1 MLLRKLSIG
10 ARAASSFT
18 AITVILLIVG
28 FVSLKQMAT
37 LDRAT
42 NQINDVWIPG
52 LVSLQLLSMDISTL
66 RLEGQRFRASSD
78 PQTRSKSQ
86 GLINQAAQDL
96 GRHLVEYRSRIVT
109 PDEARLLDNLKDL
122 LAQYVPIQERAISL
136 INDRLADP
144 ADMERINAS
153 LASIGS
159 DLNRTLASLV
169 SVNQLGADSAATD
182 SRALY
187 ATMQMMLGAV
197 LALSVVATVV
207 LAWLFTRS
215 IVVPLRN
222 AVQVI
227 ESIASGNLNAVIHD
241 VGADEPAAL
250 LNAMRGMQT
259 TLRSTIEA
267 IDDSAKQLATAAEE
281 MSTVMDGSARGLH
294 QQCLQIEQ
302 AVTAVTQMSSAVGDV
317 ASNAET
323 TSQLSQASDQESQNG
338 HKQVRETIS
347 LIHALAQEV
356 SEASAQAHQ
365 LSGFV
370 GEISTVLA
378 VIHSISD
385 QTNLLALNAA
395 IEAARAGE
403 AGRGFA
409 VVADEVRSLA
419 RRTQSSTLEIGT
431 MIESIQL
438 GTGTTVSALQSSAE
452 KAAATLTG
460 AQSAGLALQEITTA
474 ISKINERNMR
484 IATATEQ
491 QAQVAREVDRRLVTI
506 HNLSTQS
513 ATGAS
518 QTSAASG
525 ELSRLASTLNQL
537 VARFSL

>member
-1 MLLRKLSIG
+1 MLLRKMSIG

-18 AITVILLIVG
+18 AITVILLVVG
-28 FVSLKQMAT
+28 LMSLKQMAT

-66 RLEGQRFRASSD
+66 RLEGQRFRATSD
-78 PQTRSKSQ
+78 PQIRARSQ
-86 GLINQAAQDL
+86 NLINQAVQDL
-96 GRHLVEYRSRIVT
+96 GGHLKEYRARIVT
-109 PDEARLLDNLKDL
+109 PEETILLDTLKSL

-136 INDRLADP
+136 INDRSADTT
-144 ADMERINAS
+144 DMERINAS

-159 DLNRTLASLV
+159 DLTKTLSNLV
-169 SVNQLGADSAATD
+169 TVNQEGADAAAGQ
-182 SRALY
+182 SRAMYSNMQIILGWVL
-187 ATMQMMLGAV
+187 TM
-197 LALSVVATVV
+197 SVVVTIV

-215 IVVPLRN
+215 IVIPLRN

-227 ESIASGNLNAVIHD
+227 KTIASGNLNTVIHD
-241 VGADEPAAL
+241 QGADEPATL
-250 LNAMRGMQT
+250 MSAMRVMQT
-259 TLRSTIEA
+259 TLRGTIEA
-267 IDDSAKQLATAAEE
+267 IDDSAKQLAAAAEE
-281 MSTVMDGSARGLH
+281 MSTVMDDSARGLE

-302 AVTAVTQMSSAVGDV
+302 AVTAVTQMSSAVDDV
-317 ASNAET
+317 ATNAIR
-323 TSQLSQASDQESQNG
+323 TSELSEASDQESQNG
-338 HKQVRETIS
+338 HKQVRDTIT
-347 LIHALAQEV
+347 LIQGLAHEV
-356 SEASAQAHQ
+356 AEASAQAHQ

-395 IEAARAGE
+395 IEAARAGD

-419 RRTQSSTLEIGT
+419 RRTQSSTLEIKK
-431 MIESIQL
+431 MIESIQV
-438 GTGTTVSALQSSAE
+438 GTGTTVSALQSSANR
-452 KAAATLTG
+452 AAATLNG
-460 AQSAGLALQEITTA
+460 AQSAGLALQEITNA
-474 ISKINERNMR
+474 VSKINERNML

-506 HNLSTQS
+506 HHLSTQS

-525 ELSRLASTLNQL
+525 EMSRLAVTLNQL